1 MASSSST
8 WAPDASSAAGRAQFG
23 YTRAVRRV
31 HQLIPCFTPGDAM
44 GQAAIAWQRALRH
57 LGFTGDVYADEVA
70 PALQSLV
77 KPATQLK
84 PSPDDLVLYHHGIAS
99 PLAGKVLHLGC
110 VKGVVFHN
118 VTPAR
123 FYAGTRL
130 VEGLRAGRA
139 QLAAL
144 ADGVDVSIGVSEF
157 NAAELRAA
165 GHRNVHVAPLYV
177 EPSRFGPEFAEE
189 RMTTRLGELGQPR
202 VVAVSRV
209 VAHKR
214 VEDLL
219 ALHAELRRLHR
230 DAQLVVVGGA
240 AEGSEYVRR
249 LKAQAAEVGNVTF
262 LGRVT
267 HGELVAAYRAADVFV
282 SMSEHE
288 GFGVPLVEAMAAD
301 VPVLA
306 FGAAAVPET
315 MGGAGI
321 VFDEKHFAALAE
333 VVSALTHDV
342 HLREQVVE
350 GQRRRV
356 EALSCEATVRALG
369 VALAPWRTSARP
381 RARRR
386 PSVAIVVQRY
396 GEDIVGGAEAHAR
409 QVAQHLAPH
418 ATVEVLTTCA
428 VDHLT
433 WANALPR
440 GTSKD
445 GRLTVRRF
453 PVVAPR
459 QMRAFNELSDAVFG
473 TGTDLVT
480 EAHWL
485 AEQGPRAPGLL
496 DELAARRD
504 AWDAVVFFTY
514 LYTPTAWGVPLVADK
529 ALVVP
534 TAHDEP
540 PLAFE
545 AYVDVFE
552 RPRALLCNTPEEEE
566 LIRARFERA
575 ARSRVVG
582 VGIEPL
588 PGRPARFRERF
599 GVRGDYLL
607 YVGRLEAG
615 KGVADLVRLHQQLVG
630 RFHDAPALVLAGAG
644 DLKPRGDRL
653 HVLGRIDEA
662 AKWDAL
668 AGALAV
674 VVPSRYESMSLLTLE
689 AFAAGTP
696 VLGNAASSV
705 VAGQLSRSGAGVP
718 FDLGDRESFAQAVQW
733 AGERRAAL
741 SKKAKRY
748 AARFTWPAVV
758 EAYLEEIARLKAKR

>member
-1 MASSSST
+1 
-8 WAPDASSAAGRAQFG
+8 
-23 YTRAVRRV
+23 
-31 HQLIPCFTPGDAM
+31 M

-57 LGFTGDVYADEVA
+57 LGFVGEVYADEVA
-70 PALQSLV
+70 PRLRSLV

-84 PSPDDLVLYHHGIAS
+84 PGRDDLVLYHHGIAS
-99 PLAGKVLHLGC
+99 PLAGKLLHLDC
-110 VKGVVFHN
+110 AKGVVFHN
-118 VTPAR
+118 ITPAR

-130 VEGLRAGRA
+130 VEPLRAGRA

-144 ADGVDVSIGVSEF
+144 ADGVDVSLGVSAF
-157 NAAELRAA
+157 NAAELREA
-165 GHRNVHVAPLYV
+165 GHRNVHIVPLYV
-177 EPSRFGPEFAEE
+177 EPERFGPEYADE

-219 ALHAELRRLHR
+219 ALHGELLRLHP
-230 DAQLVVVGGA
+230 DAHLVVVGGA
-240 AEGSEYVRR
+240 DAGSAYVKR
-249 LKAQAAEVGNVTF
+249 LLAQARGLGQVTF

-315 MGGAGI
+315 LGGAGV

-333 VVSALTHDV
+333 LTSLLTHDV
-342 HLREQVVE
+342 HLRDRVVA
-350 GQRRRV
+350 GQRERV
-356 EALSCEATVRALG
+356 EAFSLGATVQALG
-369 VALAPWRTSARP
+369 HALAPWRGRP
-381 RARRR
+381 PRRR
-386 PSVAIVVQRY
+386 AAKRPKVAVVVQRY
-396 GEDIVGGAEAHAR
+396 GEAIVGGAEAHAR
-409 QVAQHLAPH
+409 QVAQQLAPH
-418 ATVEVLTTCA
+418 ASVEVLTTCA
-428 VDHLT
+428 ADHLT
-433 WANALPR
+433 WANALPA
-440 GTSKD
+440 GESLD
-445 GRLTVRRF
+445 GRVTVRRF
-453 PVVAPR
+453 PVEAPR
-459 QMRAFNELSDAVFG
+459 EMRAFNRLSDDVLG

-485 AEQGPRAPGLL
+485 AEQGPRAPALL
-496 DELAARRD
+496 EALADGRD
-504 AWDAVVFFTY
+504 RWDAVVFFTY
-514 LYTPTAWGVPLVADK
+514 LYAPTAWGVPLVADK

-545 AYVDVFE
+545 SFADVFVA
-552 RPRALLCNTPEEEE
+552 PRALLCNTPEEEA
-566 LIRARFERA
+566 LVRDRFENA

-588 PGRPARFRERF
+588 PGKPERFRERF
-599 GVRGDYLL
+599 GVRGEYLL

-615 KGVADLVRLHQQLVG
+615 KGVADLLRLHQALVSH
-630 RFHDAPALVLAGAG
+630 FHDAPALVLAGAG
-644 DLKPRGDRL
+644 DVKPKGERV
-653 HVLGRIDEA
+653 HAVGRIDEQ

-674 VVPSRYESMSLLTLE
+674 VVPSRYESLSLLTLE

-696 VLGNAASSV
+696 VLGNEASAV
-705 VAGQLSRSGAGVP
+705 VAGQLARSGAGRT
-718 FDLGDRESFAQAVQW
+718 FSLDDRESFFAALREV
-733 AGERRAAL
+733 GEHRAAL
-741 SKKAKRY
+741 AKQAKRF
-748 AARFTWPAVV
+748 AARARWPKVV
-758 EAYLEEIARLKAKR
+758 DAYLEEFARLKTPR